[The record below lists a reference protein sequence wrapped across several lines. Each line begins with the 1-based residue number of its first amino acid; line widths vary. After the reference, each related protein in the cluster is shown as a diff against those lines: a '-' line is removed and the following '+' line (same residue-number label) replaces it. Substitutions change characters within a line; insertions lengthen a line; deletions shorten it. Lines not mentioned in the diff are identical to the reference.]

1 LKLDAKLFW
10 LLLHDNPH
18 TKSYANSKQ
27 MCPDTP
33 RFFCPGGK
41 YKGVENYDVDFLI

>member
-1 LKLDAKLFW
+1 
-10 LLLHDNPH
+10 
-18 TKSYANSKQ
+18 

-41 YKGVENYDVDFLI
+41 YKGVENYVFDALIWTVKIFAYTACGELER